1 MTQDTYGYLQGV
13 YPQER
18 QPTGLYPH
26 KQLSDEN
33 ADRNPGD
40 DPSWESAAYLH
51 MSQNWAPMD
60 CVSSGTQY
68 FRANANIYLPQ
79 EPQELEDAWH
89 RRINHATF
97 SPFVMRIAEQA
108 AGLILRKE
116 ISLESQSG
124 DTEVDPYWEEFRHD
138 CDGHGSSLD
147 TFARRLVLSSILY
160 GHAGVMVDF
169 PTREAA
175 PSLQAERLAG
185 MRPYFVGPVD
195 AKQIIGWRRD
205 EGNPLSPVTQVRI
218 NEYVSV
224 PLGEFGEVIERQIRV
239 LEPGRYRVY
248 RRERTTQQSPSDI
261 GEWYIHEEGATSLDI
276 IPLAIT
282 YSEKLDEYTSV
293 PPLLALANLNI
304 SHAQRNADLQH
315 SLHVAAMPIMVL
327 KGFDDAPDPAGLSVN
342 NAILLPPE
350 GDAMMVEPASQSFAA
365 QQGYLDKLEQQMAS
379 LGISTLFQQKMA
391 GETAESKKIS
401 RSDSDALISII
412 SKDLEKCLQKA
423 LDMAG
428 EFAGKEPPVIK
439 LDRDFD
445 LQVLQGD
452 QIDKYQ
458 ALWMNGAITQETL
471 LSALKKGEVLP
482 DIDID
487 EEVEMTSQEKLDNMA
502 VAMAQMEAAPRVNE
516 DGNEERDDQVREDMV
531 SRIQGAT
538 ASRDVE

>member
-1 MTQDTYGYLQGV
+1 MSNSYGWQQGV
-13 YPQER
+13 FPQER

-26 KQLSDEN
+26 QQLTEEN
-33 ADRNPGD
+33 TDRNPGD

-51 MSQNWAPMD
+51 MSANWAPID
-60 CVSSGTQY
+60 CCSSGTQY

-89 RRINHATF
+89 RRVNHATF
-97 SPFVMRIAEQA
+97 SPFVVRIAEQA
-108 AGLILRKE
+108 VGLILRKE

-124 DTEVDPYWEEFRHD
+124 DTEVDPYWEEFRDD
-138 CDGHGSSLD
+138 CDGHGTSLD
-147 TFARRLVLSSILY
+147 TFARRLCLSSLFY
-160 GHAGVMVDF
+160 GHASLMVDF
-169 PTREAA
+169 PSREAA
-175 PSLQAERLAG
+175 PSLQAERLSG
-185 MRPYFVGPVD
+185 LRPYFVGPID

-224 PLGEFGEVIERQIRV
+224 PLGEFGEMIERQIRV
-239 LEPGRYRVY
+239 LEPGKYRVY
-248 RRERTTQQSPSDI
+248 RRERANEQSPSDA
-261 GEWYIHEEGATSLDI
+261 GEWYIFEQGTTSLEV
-276 IPLAIT
+276 IPLSTT

-293 PPLLALANLNI
+293 PPLLSLANLNI

-365 QQGYLDKLEQQMAS
+365 QQDYLDKLEQQMSS

-412 SKDLEKCLQKA
+412 SKDLERCLQQA
-423 LDMAG
+423 FNLAG
-428 EFAGKEPPVIK
+428 EFASKEPPVIK

-482 DIDID
+482 DIDVD
-487 EEVEMTSQEKLDNMA
+487 EEVELTSQEKLDNMA
-502 VAMAQMEAAPRVNE
+502 VMMAEAEAGPNVDE
-516 DGNEERDDQVREDMV
+516 DGNEQREPQIREDMV
-531 SRIQGAT
+531 SRIQSAT
-538 ASRDVE
+538 APRDVE